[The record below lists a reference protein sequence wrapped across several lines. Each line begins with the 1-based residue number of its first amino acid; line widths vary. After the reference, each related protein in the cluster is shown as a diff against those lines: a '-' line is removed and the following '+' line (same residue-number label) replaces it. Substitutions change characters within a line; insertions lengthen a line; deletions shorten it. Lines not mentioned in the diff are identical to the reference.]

1 LLVGYDKNG
10 RKTSTK
16 VMGQVSAPET
26 VAPPVPSD
34 EGTVFTDSARN
45 TWLIDYT
52 WNSDGKTW
60 DKHFIPIS
68 AAPKGMTEAEKEQ
81 LRLLKERLDWDKQQA
96 IKQQELEDL
105 KRKDEQERLYA
116 QLQAKASEQQ
126 RQFDWEK
133 QQQQIQLAAE
143 AQQQQ
148 EQLAAAKQQQLA
160 SLAANPASWLEYAT
174 LSGTPPVVQPW
185 MLPLGY
191 EDYGFQLGQAIPG
204 WGQELPELKTP
215 SAQYLAR
222 LTPSQLQQYYAYIR
236 ARTGM
241 TPEDVQAKLW
251 GTTAP
256 GGGYGG
262 LRWLTQMR

>member
-1 LLVGYDKNG
+1 
-10 RKTSTK
+10 
-16 VMGQVSAPET
+16 
-26 VAPPVPSD
+26 
-34 EGTVFTDSARN
+34 
-45 TWLIDYT
+45 
-52 WNSDGKTW
+52 
-60 DKHFIPIS
+60 
-68 AAPKGMTEAEKEQ
+68 MTEAEKAQ
-81 LRLLKERLDWDKQQA
+81 LQLQQQQFEWQKQQA
-96 IKQQELEDL
+96 IRQQELEDL
-105 KRKDEQERLYA
+105 RRKAEQEMQQA
-116 QLQAKASEQQ
+116 QLQAQSS
-126 RQFDWEK
+126 
-133 QQQQIQLAAE
+133 QQQQLIDWYRQQQQAQLAAE
-143 AQQQQ
+143 AQRQQ
-148 EQLAAAKQQQLA
+148 EQLEAARQQQLA

-174 LSGTPPVVQPW
+174 LSGTTPVVQPW

-241 TPEDVQAKLW
+241 TPEDIQAKLW